1 MSNRVR
7 KTFDDAYGRHAL
19 VIPDSEVDPLFGRVD
34 VLSILE
40 KNRGARLHPS
50 RVASEYVPTHMAT
63 CDRCDGE
70 WGADLTCV
78 RCTLADGRP
87 RPRVIPAHAKGV

>member
-1 MSNRVR
+1 MSDRVR

-19 VIPDSEVDPLFGRVD
+19 VMPDSEVDPLFGRVD

-50 RVASEYVPTHMAT
+50 RVASEYVPTHAKVLSREWE
-63 CDRCDGE
+63 CNYCGCIVSNCRCGM
-70 WGADLTCV
+70 WGTISRTNEGSV
-78 RCTLADGRP
+78 
-87 RPRVIPAHAKGV
+87 